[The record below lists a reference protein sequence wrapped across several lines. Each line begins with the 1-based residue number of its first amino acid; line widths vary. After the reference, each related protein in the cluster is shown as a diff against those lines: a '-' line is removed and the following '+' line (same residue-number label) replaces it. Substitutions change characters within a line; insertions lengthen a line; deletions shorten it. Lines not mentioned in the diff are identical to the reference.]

1 MMIFKNIL
9 TNILSGLYTG
19 FFESL
24 LLAFFFMFFYLTAK
38 KEGGFKVAI
47 QGLFTKFKAS
57 KDLRRIF
64 YFVFYLFMI
73 LSRTILGRSLWINP
87 LNNVIGTW
95 SLHDVDGNIFTEGI
109 ENLILFIPL
118 MYLYFVMKQNQ
129 SFSFFSLI
137 KKSVK
142 ISFLFSLGIEFTQLF
157 LKLGSFQLSD
167 LVYNTLGGLIGGL
180 IYALFH
186 AKSFKKES
194 DPS

>member
-1 MMIFKNIL
+1 
-9 TNILSGLYTG
+9 
-19 FFESL
+19 
-24 LLAFFFMFFYLTAK
+24 
-38 KEGGFKVAI
+38 
-47 QGLFTKFKAS
+47 
-57 KDLRRIF
+57 
-64 YFVFYLFMI
+64 MI

-95 SLHDVDGNIFTEGI
+95 SLHDVDGNIFTEGV

-118 MYLYFVMKQNQ
+118 MYLYFVMMQNQ
-129 SFSFFSLI
+129 SFSFFALI